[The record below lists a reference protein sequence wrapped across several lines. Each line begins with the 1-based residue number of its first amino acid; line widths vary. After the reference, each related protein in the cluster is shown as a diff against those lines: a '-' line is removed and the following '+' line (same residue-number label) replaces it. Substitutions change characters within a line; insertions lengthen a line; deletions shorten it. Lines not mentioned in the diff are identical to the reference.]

1 MIAHVKRGELLR
13 LSKQAALAVPKNP
26 TVKELAGIHL
36 EADARLSMLTLT
48 ATNLEIAIRAY
59 MGAVVEQ
66 SGSMVIRAKLLASI
80 MAQLP
85 EDSVDLEL
93 LDNGQLSIRSG
104 STSYCLDV
112 LSGDKYP
119 MPEIPF
125 PDDTI
130 PVTGLWSLVRQ
141 TAFAVSQDEKAPI
154 MGCIK
159 LTLGPDGLKGVS
171 TNGYCIMQAQ
181 GDKNCKGQ
189 SELLVPAHSMAVLA
203 ALSKDTDVYELGLAG
218 KSVVFSNGTLFFSA
232 RLMEGA
238 YPDTRPFLE
247 KFQGKYSV
255 NLSAEEFI
263 AAVDSAA
270 VVSLTNP
277 RIELAFGEHEIR
289 VGAET
294 EHGRAVMPVKAL
306 VLSAP
311 SQPFYY
317 NHKVLLKYLKLL
329 HGNVTLE
336 FDANGLLAVR
346 TGTMQYIQSPV
357 RPPVKAA
364 QAKQAA

>member
-1 MIAHVKRGELLR
+1 M
-13 LSKQAALAVPKNP
+13 
-26 TVKELAGIHL
+26 
-36 EADARLSMLTLT
+36 
-48 ATNLEIAIRAY
+48 
-59 MGAVVEQ
+59 
-66 SGSMVIRAKLLASI
+66 
-80 MAQLP
+80 
-85 EDSVDLEL
+85 
-93 LDNGQLSIRSG
+93 
-104 STSYCLDV
+104 
-112 LSGDKYP
+112 
-119 MPEIPF
+119 
-125 PDDTI
+125 
-130 PVTGLWSLVRQ
+130 
-141 TAFAVSQDEKAPI
+141 
-154 MGCIK
+154 
-159 LTLGPDGLKGVS
+159 
-171 TNGYCIMQAQ
+171 
-181 GDKNCKGQ
+181 
-189 SELLVPAHSMAVLA
+189 
-203 ALSKDTDVYELGLAG
+203 
-218 KSVVFSNGTLFFSA
+218 
-232 RLMEGA
+232 
-238 YPDTRPFLE
+238 
-247 KFQGKYSV
+247 
-255 NLSAEEFI
+255 
-263 AAVDSAA
+263 DSAA